1 MAEFDDIRQLIGE
14 LLHLGDQVKKWH
26 PDTALVG
33 SIPEFDSMAVVALIQ
48 ALEERFGIQISDDE
62 ISAETFETIGRVYE
76 LVLSKTGGPEHQ
88 KSPVGFGQSFQ
99 QEGQRLTTAS
109 LICPYCGS
117 DHLIKY
123 GVTPNGKQRYR
134 CGRCG
139 RQHREHRN
147 AAFSAAVEHEAIK
160 SLGLP

>member
-14 LLHLGDQVKKWH
+14 LLHLGDQVEKWH

-76 LVLSKTGGPEHQ
+76 LVLSKMDGLENQNSTAE
-88 KSPVGFGQSFQ
+88 FGQAARQ
-99 QEGQRLTTAS
+99 KGQRLTPAL

-139 RQHREHRN
+139 RQHREHRYIPL
-147 AAFSAAVEHEAIK
+147 SANFEHEAIK
-160 SLGLP
+160 

>member
-76 LVLSKTGGPEHQ
+76 LVSIQGR
-88 KSPVGFGQSFQ
+88 SSSD
-99 QEGQRLTTAS
+99 QRWHSRSHRCRRRCRRNSAS
-109 LICPYCGS
+109 
-117 DHLIKY
+117 
-123 GVTPNGKQRYR
+123 
-134 CGRCG
+134 
-139 RQHREHRN
+139 RN
-147 AAFSAAVEHEAIK
+147 
-160 SLGLP
+160 

>member
-14 LLHLGDQVKKWH
+14 LLQLGDQVKKWH

-62 ISAETFETIGRVYE
+62 ISAETFETVGRVHE
-76 LVLSKTGGPEHQ
+76 LVLSKIESTGNQQLTAKLGQPSAQDHQ
-88 KSPVGFGQSFQ
+88 GWA
-99 QEGQRLTTAS
+99 TAV

-134 CGRCG
+134 CARCG
-139 RQHREHRN
+139 RQHREHRRTPL
-147 AAFSAAVEHEAIK
+147 SAAVESATIK
-160 SLGLP
+160 